1 MSRPSASLVNLT
13 NQVSMRTAPSASL
26 LPNDGDRSKLGI
38 QKMDSLES
46 NFSFHFA
53 EAGLEMPIQ
62 VEAQEL
68 RIDPTGIFEE
78 WGDLLG
84 NPWAPNFYY

>member
-1 MSRPSASLVNLT
+1 MMSFANQISL
-13 NQVSMRTAPSASL
+13 RTAPSASL
-26 LPNDGDRSKLGI
+26 LMGEGEKSKLGI

-62 VEAQEL
+62 V
-68 RIDPTGIFEE
+68 
-78 WGDLLG
+78 
-84 NPWAPNFYY
+84 